1 MSITFVHETIQRE
14 VDEDGNMHILYP
26 RTSSS
31 NVVLGNNKSLDDV
44 LENIPI
50 LSTNNPFT
58 DEEEESEEEIII
70 NADRLEGY
78 SVQDILNLVEENKPK
93 EDIEEDNGEISVVDK
108 PKPDSIIYTDS
119 NGEYNYLEKP
129 SEDSILICKDNVFSW
144 ISLTDLKDILLN

>member
-58 DEEEESEEEIII
+58 DEKEESEDEIII